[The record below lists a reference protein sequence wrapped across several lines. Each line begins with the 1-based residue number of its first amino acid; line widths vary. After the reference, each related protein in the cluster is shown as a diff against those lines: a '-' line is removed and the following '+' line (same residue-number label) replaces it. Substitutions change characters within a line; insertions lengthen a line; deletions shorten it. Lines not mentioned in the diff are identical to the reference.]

1 MDFEKYVSN
10 LRDELFNS
18 IVLKCKHSC
27 GQTLS
32 MITHAHRLSEK
43 TVFLIKTIIKLL

>member
-1 MDFEKYVSN
+1 MDSEKHVSN
-10 LRDELFNS
+10 LRDELSNS
-18 IVLKCKHSC
+18 MALKRKHSC

-43 TVFLIKTIIKLL
+43 TVFSIKTFINSK